1 MKAWFI
7 INLMNL
13 LWRLDVCKTIAMG
26 KLNSIKAEVKHLKSE
41 DKINWEEYEKLAK
54 LIDEV
59 YVNILEDV
67 IESNEDK
74 YK

>member
-1 MKAWFI
+1 
-7 INLMNL
+7 MNL
-13 LWRLDVCKTIAMG
+13 LRRLDVCKTIAMG

-41 DKINWEEYEKLAK
+41 DKINWEEYEKLLK

-59 YVNILEDV
+59 YINILEEV
-67 IESNEDK
+67 IDSNKDK

>member
-1 MKAWFI
+1 M
-7 INLMNL
+7 
-13 LWRLDVCKTIAMG
+13 CKTIAMG

-41 DKINWEEYEKLAK
+41 DKINWEEYEKLSK

-59 YVNILEDV
+59 YVNILEEV
-67 IESNEDK
+67 IESNEDE